1 MSSDE
6 VKHTTDVEKARVS
19 FDSGSLPDEVQLEK
33 QANAN
38 ALTKRLLT
46 LGVEARGIHPV
57 PENKRVDSQYYK
69 IFFIWFTC
77 NFNIL
82 SFSAGTLGPVVFGL
96 GVKESCLVIWLFTM
110 LCAVPP
116 AYLATWGPK
125 LGLRQMV
132 QARYS
137 FGYYGVILPCI
148 LNLIGMIGFC
158 ILNAILGGQ
167 TLAAVADG
175 NLSWTIG
182 IVIITVISLV
192 LSFCGYDILNW
203 YERLAW
209 FPVLVVYLVA
219 LGVGGKDL
227 SSVPSSEPVTAAH
240 VLSFA
245 STIAGFVITY
255 SSLASDFTTYY
266 RSDVPGWKIFCY
278 TFFGF
283 TIPIAL
289 VQCLGAAVAAAAPSI
304 PAWAEAS
311 ETPGGLL
318 LAMLTPA
325 GRGFAKFLTVLLA
338 LSVTGNIAVT
348 FYSASLNVQIF
359 IPKLVVVPRYVFS
372 VAALGVVLPLAIVGA
387 HRFYDAL
394 LNFLSIIGYWASA
407 YVAIVLVEH
416 IVFRRL
422 TFSNYDIN
430 AWNQP
435 RLLPTGIAAL
445 AAGILSFGLVVP
457 CMDQILYIG
466 PIAQEGAGDIGFE
479 VAFFLSGLLYI
490 PFRALEVRLRGRL

>member
-1 MSSDE
+1 MAD
-6 VKHTTDVEKARVS
+6 KDDKNTMDVEVVRTS
-19 FDSGSLPDEVQLEK
+19 TDLESLDEVQLEK
-33 QANAN
+33 QVNAN

-46 LGVEARGIHPV
+46 LGVETRGIHPV
-57 PENKRVDSQYYK
+57 PESKRLDKQYYK

-82 SFSAGTLGPVVFGL
+82 SFSAGTLGPVAFEL

-110 LCAVPP
+110 LCSVPP
-116 AYLATWGPK
+116 AYFATWGPR

-132 QARYS
+132 QSRYS
-137 FGYYGVILPCI
+137 FGYYGVILPCV
-148 LNLIGMIGFC
+148 LNLISMTGFC
-158 ILNAILGGQ
+158 ILNTILGGQ

-175 NLSWTIG
+175 NLSWTVG
-182 IVIITVISLV
+182 IVIIAIISLF
-192 LSFCGYDILNW
+192 LSFCGYDVLNW
-203 YERLAW
+203 YERVAW

-219 LGVGGKDL
+219 LGVGGKNL
-227 SSVPSSEPVTAAH
+227 SSVPPPEPVTAAR

-255 SSLASDFTTYY
+255 SGLASDFTIYY
-266 RSDVPGWKIFCY
+266 RSDAPSWKIFFY

-289 VQCLGAAVAAAAPSI
+289 ILCLGAAVAAAAPSI
-304 PAWAEAS
+304 PLWAES
-311 ETPGGLL
+311 SGTPGGLL

-348 FYSASLNVQIF
+348 FYSISLNVQVF
-359 IPKLVVVPRYVFS
+359 IPKLVVVPRYAFS
-372 VAALGVVLPLAIVGA
+372 IAATAIVLPLSIVGA
-387 HRFYDAL
+387 HRFYDTL

-407 YVAIVLVEH
+407 YVAIILGEH
-416 IVFRRL
+416 VVFRRL
-422 TFSNYDIN
+422 AFSNYDLN

-435 RLLPTGIAAL
+435 GLLPTGIAAL

-457 CMDQILYIG
+457 CMDQIWFVG
-466 PIAQEGAGDIGFE
+466 PIAKKGAGDIGFE
-479 VAFFLSGLLYI
+479 VAFFISGVLYL
-490 PFRALEVRLRGRL
+490 PFRALEIRLRGKL